1 MNSQEINYETPP
13 TTFLER
19 HNISPVTFSF
29 VSLII
34 LFTTYQI
41 IGGVLSYIFFNGQI
55 NEQTVN
61 GVRWLTVFGQIAF
74 LLLPTILL
82 TKLVSTNIFD
92 YLRFKSTSLIQ
103 IILAMFGMFALGQ
116 MLQVYLVVQEMIPLP
131 ESIQPFV
138 ESIKNSIEQLYKQVA
153 GASNIQ
159 ELFFVLFVVAIVPAF
174 AEEFLFRGLVQ
185 RSLERGLTPIKG
197 IILTGI
203 IFGAF
208 HLNPFTFVPLAII
221 GIYLGFLVLKSGSL
235 LVPIVAHFFNN
246 GVAVLAI
253 YLKYDDNALITGKP
267 TDMSPE
273 ILLLTF
279 LFFSLVFL
287 IIIYYFIR
295 ASNLLTKI
303 KNEV

>member
-1 MNSQEINYETPP
+1 MN
-13 TTFLER
+13 FLER
-19 HNISPVTFSF
+19 HNISPVLFSF
-29 VSLII
+29 ISLII

-41 IGGVLSYIFFNGQI
+41 IGGALAYLFFQGQI

-61 GVRWLTVFGQIAF
+61 GIRWLTVFSQIIF
-74 LLLPTILL
+74 LLVPTILL
-82 TKLVSTNIFD
+82 TKLASTNIRD

-116 MLQVYLVVQEMIPLP
+116 MLQVYLTVQDMIPLP

-138 ESIKNSIEQLYKQVA
+138 ESIKKSIEQLYKQVA

-159 ELFFVLFVVAIVPAF
+159 ELFFVLFVIAVVPAF

-185 RSLERGLTPIKG
+185 RSLERGLTPLKG
-197 IILTGI
+197 VIFTGI

-235 LVPIVAHFFNN
+235 MVPIAAHFFNN
-246 GVAVLAI
+246 AIAVFAI
-253 YLKYDDNALITGKP
+253 YLKYDEDALITGKP
-267 TDMSPE
+267 SAMSPE
-273 ILLLTF
+273 ILLLSFVFF
-279 LFFSLVFL
+279 LLVFF
-287 IIIYYFIR
+287 IIMYYFIR

-303 KNEV
+303 KSEV